1 MLALLLAACGQSPAP
16 GSSGAVPAP
25 HALGHVYLAPA
36 GSGTAISVVDAAS
49 GRALRALPAGTPA
62 PDWRW
67 LYAVTPH
74 AVQVVDPATGTV
86 AAQAAVPAWATA
98 VRTSAD
104 ARWLVFTGSMT
115 PGSTTSRFQVR
126 DSALAKPPETV
137 TLNGY
142 YSFDGISNDG
152 RRLYLLEWLR
162 PGQYQVRSYDLLQ
175 RQMSVAPI
183 VDKLEGPGSMSGQG
197 VASVTTRDGGVQ
209 LTLYEHDANHQSF
222 VHVLPI
228 GSDVPY
234 AFCVDLPGPDHGW
247 TLVAAPNG
255 KTFYAVNPGDGWI
268 VRITPS
274 PSSEPQ
280 VATSRIGRAEAPQ
293 ARAGQTVTPA
303 AVVSADGATL
313 YLAGGP
319 DVVSVSTSAMR
330 RTGRYT
336 GDGSGVTSLALG
348 AGGLLYALE
357 PTRLLALD
365 PRDLRLAGSVPLQP
379 PAGFATIIRVA

>member
-1 MLALLLAACGQSPAP
+1 
-16 GSSGAVPAP
+16 
-25 HALGHVYLAPA
+25 
-36 GSGTAISVVDAAS
+36 
-49 GRALRALPAGTPA
+49 
-62 PDWRW
+62 
-67 LYAVTPH
+67 
-74 AVQVVDPATGTV
+74 VDPATGTV
-86 AAQAAVPAWATA
+86 AAQAAVPGWAAA

-104 ARWLVFTGSMT
+104 GRWLVFTGSMA

-137 TLNGY
+137 TLSGY

-162 PGQYQVRSYDLLQ
+162 PGQYQVRRYDLPG
-175 RQMSVAPI
+175 RQLFAAPI
-183 VDKLEGPGSMSGQG
+183 VDKSEGGAPMSGQG
-197 VASVTTRDGGVQ
+197 AASVTTRDGADQ
-209 LTLYEHDANHQSF
+209 LTLYLHDANHRSF
-222 VHVLPI
+222 VHVLPMA
-228 GSDVPY
+228 SDLPF

-255 KTFYAVNPGDGWI
+255 ETFYAVNPSDGWI

-280 VATSRIGRAEAPQ
+280 VATSRISQTAAPQ
-293 ARAGQTVTPA
+293 AQAGQTATPA
-303 AVVSADGATL
+303 AVVSPNGSTL

-348 AGGLLYALE
+348 VGGLLYALE

-365 PRDLRLAGSVPLQP
+365 PRDLRLARSVPLQP
-379 PAGFATIIRVA
+379 PAGVAAIIRVA